1 VIEVRGMMSLSVFRE
16 ITMEDIDPKEI
27 EIESTYPAGRNFT
40 IRYRGHYAG
49 SIERQQNGEYA
60 CAVDMERHGQKVLQR
75 FGRSDSKEGAA
86 ESVVRQWLLSN
97 TAAKLKVSRRRFF
110 LPKALDDTQTDRVY
124 KNIIEHARKS
134 TGWDIES
141 RKIYSLSFTKER
153 KNYIATVGEVDS
165 YSGGMVIA
173 ILESTGTAYLLYV
186 ANSQGP
192 HGPVMINKGN
202 IRDVIEFID

>member
-1 VIEVRGMMSLSVFRE
+1 
-16 ITMEDIDPKEI
+16 MEDFDPKEI
-27 EIESTYPAGRNFT
+27 EIESTYAGGGNFT
-40 IRYRGHYAG
+40 IRYLGHYAS
-49 SIERQQNGEYA
+49 SIERQQNGDYS

-75 FGRSDSKEGAA
+75 FGRGDSKEGAA

-97 TAAKLKVSRRRFF
+97 TTAKLKVSRRRFF
-110 LPKALDDTQTDRVY
+110 LPKALEDAQRDRVY

-134 TGWDIES
+134 TGWNSES

-153 KNYIATVGEVDS
+153 KNYITTVGEVDS

-186 ANSQGP
+186 ADSQGP
-192 HGPVMINKGN
+192 NGPVMINKGN
-202 IRDVIEFID
+202 ISDVIEFVGRDSEKMMWSKQHLSS